1 MNKKPI
7 EIKVIYGVLIFFFGC
22 FLLFPAIMI
31 FKEALTTKLGVGF
44 DNFSKI
50 LSSDSFVQS
59 IRNSVLVSSVSAL
72 ITLGLAMVLAYTV
85 HYTNV
90 AKWIKHTIS
99 VLAIFPMLLP
109 TMTYGFA
116 IIYSFGKQGL
126 ITKLLHT
133 QFFELYGFVG
143 LVIGYVIYTLP
154 IAFLLISNTLYYVDK
169 KFITVSKLMGDSGWK
184 TFLVTFIRPI
194 VGTLGA
200 AFVQSFFLCF
210 TDFGIPSAIG
220 GNYEVVATTLYNTML
235 GSVPDFG
242 GGAVVAVIMVIPS
255 VISIALLSYLDRF
268 NFRYDKVSDNGIS
281 KNKGRDLICLVMSA
295 SILLCVVM
303 MFAVIFII
311 PFVEMWPYKLSFTAK
326 HFKEIL
332 GTSQLSYI
340 YKNSVLVAVITGV
353 VGTALAYGGALVT
366 QRSKISDKLKG
377 IIDSIVLIINTI
389 PGMVIGIAFLFAFSG
404 TSLQNTMTILIISN
418 IIHFFST
425 PYLMMKNSLSKMN
438 ASFETTAMLMGDTF
452 IKTIIRVITPNA
464 KNTILEVFEYY
475 FINSM
480 VTISAVIFLAGA
492 KTMLIT
498 SKIKELQYMAKFDQI
513 FVFSLLIL
521 ATNLAVKLVVK
532 ILTHRKNTKKGD

>member
-7 EIKVIYGVLIFFFGC
+7 EIKTIYGLVALFFIFFLVLPITF
-22 FLLFPAIMI
+22 I
-31 FKEALTTKLGVGF
+31 FKEAFTTENGLGVE
-44 DNFSKI
+44 NFSSI
-50 LSSDSFVQS
+50 FSSTSFVQV
-59 IRNSVLVSSVSAL
+59 IINSVVVSTVSAM
-72 ITLGLAMVLAYTV
+72 ITLILAMALAYTV
-85 HYTNV
+85 HYTNLP
-90 AKWIKHTIS
+90 KWTKTTVS
-99 VLAIFPMLLP
+99 VFAIFPMLLP

-126 ITKLLHT
+126 ITKLFHV
-133 QFFELYGFVG
+133 QFFELYGFTG

-154 IAFLLISNTLYYVDK
+154 IAFLLISNTLHYVDK
-169 KFITVSKLMGDSGWK
+169 KFITVSRLMGDSNTK
-184 TFLVTFIRPI
+184 TFFATFIRPI

-200 AFVQSFFLCF
+200 AFVQSFFLSF

-220 GNYEVVATTLYNTML
+220 GKYEVVATTLYNTML

-242 GGAVVAVIMVIPS
+242 GGAVVAITMVIPS
-255 VISIALLSYLDRF
+255 IISIALLSYLDKF
-268 NFRYDKVSDNGIS
+268 NFRYDRVSDYDIS
-281 KNKGRDLICLVMSA
+281 KNKVRDFLCFLISGA
-295 SILLCVVM
+295 ILLSIIM

-311 PFVEMWPYKLSFTAK
+311 PFVDMWPYRLTFTMK
-326 HFKEIL
+326 HFEEIL

-340 YKNSVLVAVITGV
+340 YKNSIFVAVVTGI
-353 VGTALAYGGALVT
+353 VGTLFAYGSALVT
-366 QRSKISDKLKG
+366 QRSKLHHKFKLV
-377 IIDSIVLIINTI
+377 IDSLALIINTI
-389 PGMVIGIAFLFAFSG
+389 PGMVLGIAFLFAFTG
-404 TSLQNTMTILIISN
+404 TSLQNTMAILIISN
-418 IIHFFST
+418 IVHFFST

-438 ASFETTAMLMGDTF
+438 ASFETTAMLMGDSW

-480 VTISAVIFLAGA
+480 VTISAVIFLSGA

-521 ATNLAVKLVVK
+521 VTNLAVKLVVK
-532 ILTHRKNTKKGD
+532 ILTNKKKQKKGD